1 MSAATVVPVGT
12 PASSTLGGESA
23 IVDGSPAIFW
33 LQNPAT
39 ASILAAAAAVAA
51 QSAADHKNIPI
62 AATSFNSSF
71 KDHNRTTTSSYASSI
86 P

>member
-1 MSAATVVPVGT
+1 MSAAAVVPVVP
-12 PASSTLGGESA
+12 PASCTLGGESA

-39 ASILAAAAAVAA
+39 ASILAAAAVAA
-51 QSAADHKNIPI
+51 QSGADHKNIPI

-71 KDHNRTTTSSYASSI
+71 KDDNRTTTSSYASSI